1 MADDDDNNDEYACL
15 EKLGDILSDRPPG
28 GRRRNDGPAEIT
40 EHLYLGSMIDALD
53 LDLLR
58 RLRITH
64 VLNCAPSAVRRYA
77 DSLRVTADD
86 WPSWSWSTDV
96 HRWDKRRGRS
106 GFCSNN
112 EVSVKKIGEKESDE
126 RDRRGRGIR
135 KLINQG
141 AIAMS
146 SSLSSSIYYA

>member
-1 MADDDDNNDEYACL
+1 LIASVTKPEAETKSTAMSDDDDECACL

-53 LDLLR
+53 LGLLR

-86 WPSWSWSTDV
+86 WPSSWSSDV
-96 HRWDKRRGRS
+96 HRWDKCRGRS
-106 GFCSNN
+106 GFCFSN
-112 EVSVKKIGEKESDE
+112 EVRVK
-126 RDRRGRGIR
+126 
-135 KLINQG
+135 
-141 AIAMS
+141 
-146 SSLSSSIYYA
+146 